1 MVPAD
6 ALPLSHEELQKAARR
21 ELAEARDS
29 RSERLLQEEIEDL
42 RQDRELR
49 QEYSSKLFTL
59 VVVWLGLLWLA
70 VFAHGLP
77 VTRFRLDPDVLRLL
91 VASTTASV
99 IGLFA
104 IVANYLFPRR

>member
-6 ALPLSHEELQKAARR
+6 APRLSHEVLQKAARR
-21 ELAEARDS
+21 ELAAKDL
-29 RSERLLQEEIEDL
+29 RSESLLQEEIEDL